1 MVFSHPS
8 TRASLLPNGDA
19 LVFGGNLASYA
30 SEFFNPATGLWIAT
44 HNIGVNPPNGPL
56 TLLLSGKVLLAAGE
70 SSYGTDSIAR
80 LYDSPSNSWLL
91 TGNLNHAR
99 AGHTATR
106 LANGHVL
113 AAGGEFKNSNGTF
126 TILSSAELYTP

>member
-1 MVFSHPS
+1 MELRQKRS
-8 TRASLLPNGDA
+8 ASRVDM
-19 LVFGGNLASYA
+19 
-30 SEFFNPATGLWIAT
+30 PAWA
-44 HNIGVNPPNGPL
+44 
-56 TLLLSGKVLLAAGE
+56 

-80 LYDSPSNSWLL
+80 LYDSPSNSWLV

-106 LANGHVL
+106 LADGQVL

-126 TILSSAELYTP
+126 TILPSAELYTP